1 MTRLPASRMLKLTAA
16 ISTAAGLLAMAVVF
30 VWPAGTLTAM
40 VLRPAAADMTA
51 AANDFLA
58 GLSNEQRIEATMKFD
73 DAARLDWH
81 FIPKDKRKGL
91 QIKHMDAK
99 QRKLAH
105 TLLQSGVSRLGYEK
119 AQTIMEL
126 ESILRELEKDR
137 QGSPLRDP
145 ERYYF
150 TVFGR
155 PDESGRWGWSVEGH
169 HLSLNFVLEGDKLV
183 SVTPAFYGA
192 NPAEVRTDLN
202 FGPKRGTR
210 ILKAEEDRA
219 FELLRSLSAEQRKK
233 AVIADKAPADI
244 RGAAE
249 PQPPKF
255 APDGVPAAALSGDQ
269 IKLLW
274 SLLEAYTDNMPPEVG
289 QRRQGEVREAGIEKI
304 YFAWAGPDKPGVG
317 HYYRVQGPTFVIEFC
332 NNQPDVSGNPANH
345 IHSVWRQMDG
355 DFGRARQ

>member
-1 MTRLPASRMLKLTAA
+1 MPRLRTSRSLTITALLSTTAALLALAACLLLPAGK
-16 ISTAAGLLAMAVVF
+16 
-30 VWPAGTLTAM
+30 LTAM

-51 AANDFLA
+51 AANAFLS
-58 GLSNEQRIEATMKFD
+58 GLSEEQRAEAALKFD
-73 DAARLDWH
+73 NPARLDWH

-91 QIKHMDAK
+91 QIKQMDAK
-99 QRKLAH
+99 QRKRAH

-119 AQTIMEL
+119 ARTIMEL
-126 ESILRELEKDR
+126 ESILRELEKER
-137 QGSPLRDP
+137 KGSPLRDP

-155 PDESGRWGWSVEGH
+155 PDEPGRWGWSVEGH

-192 NPAEVRTDLN
+192 NPAEVRTNLS

-210 ILKAEEDRA
+210 ILHAEEDRA
-219 FELLRSLSAEQRKK
+219 FELLTALSAEQRKK
-233 AVIADKAPADI
+233 AILADKAPAEI
-244 RGAAE
+244 RAAAE
-249 PQPPKF
+249 AQPPKY
-255 APDGVPAAALSGDQ
+255 APDGVSAADFSDDQ
-269 IKLLW
+269 TKLLW
-274 SLLEAYTDNMPPEVG
+274 ALLEAYTDNMPPEVG
-289 QRRQGEVREAGIEKI
+289 QRRLSEVRESGIEKT

-332 NNQPDVSGNPANH
+332 NNQPDASGNPANH

-355 DFGRARQ
+355 DFGRPRQ